1 MNYAF
6 EELLGFHCGPAL
18 AGIKPANLVSV
29 SKDEYPELHR
39 LTEEYG
45 QILHKTGLRLR
56 LVCSCGRRMLL
67 LVYREAKLRAQLED
81 PEISAILAEAGYP
94 DDFEGRLAH
103 LEHRLRQGDFPHEI
117 GAFLGYPAGDIRGF
131 QRDKGK
137 GCLYSGLWKVYSDV
151 DSAIARFDRYER
163 CRDCI
168 CRHLKGGRTLT
179 QMFCA
184 A

>member
-1 MNYAF
+1 MNHAF
-6 EELLGFHCGPAL
+6 EELLAFHCGPAL

-29 SKDEYPELHR
+29 SRTEYPDLPA
-39 LTEEYG
+39 LAAEYG
-45 QILHKTGLRLR
+45 TMFRKTGLRLR
-56 LVCSCGRRMLL
+56 LICSCGKRFLL
-67 LVYREAKLRAQLED
+67 LVYREAKLRFQLEQ
-81 PEISAILAEAGYP
+81 PEISAILKEAGYP
-94 DDFEGRLAH
+94 EDFEGRLDY
-103 LEHRLRQGDFPHEI
+103 LESRLAGGDFPHEI

-137 GCLYSGLWKVYSDV
+137 GCLYSGLWKVYTDV
-151 DSAIARFDRYER
+151 DAAIACFTRYER

-168 CRHLKGGRTLT
+168 CRHLQKGRTLT